1 MISNK
6 QVIEKALDIFK
17 VLLARQE
24 ISREDDRNL
33 YEEYLYNG
41 EVEEMVKF
49 IAEKLELEIYNY
61 NDKIFMTPGI
71 DNKLFGYTNEELR
84 ESISYISNNS
94 GLYTA
99 YFVMLVLIT
108 LFYKQSGPDTNRRFV
123 NFSELAESTTKKLE
137 ALVELNNLE
146 SVSSEHAFNFAD
158 VAKVWQGKA
167 FAKHTKTGEIS
178 EIAPTTK
185 YGFIFGV
192 CRFLEEQKLIKIVKD
207 QSWIVPT
214 DRFRGIIYNFYEDK
228 GNKSLLLEFV
238 ENLGLEREM
247 NHAAD

>member
-24 ISREDDRNL
+24 ISRENDRYL

-84 ESISYISNNS
+84 GSISHINSNP

-123 NFSELAESTTKKLE
+123 DLTELADTTSKKFE
-137 ALVELNNLE
+137 ALIELDNLE

-158 VAKVWQGKA
+158 VAKVWKGKA
-167 FAKHTKTGEIS
+167 FAKQTKTGEIS

-185 YGFIFGV
+185 YGFVYGV

-207 QSWIVPT
+207 QGWIVPT
-214 DRFRGIIYNFYEDK
+214 DRFKGIIYNFFEDK

-238 ENLGLEREM
+238 SNLSLEREL
-247 NHAAD
+247 NHATD